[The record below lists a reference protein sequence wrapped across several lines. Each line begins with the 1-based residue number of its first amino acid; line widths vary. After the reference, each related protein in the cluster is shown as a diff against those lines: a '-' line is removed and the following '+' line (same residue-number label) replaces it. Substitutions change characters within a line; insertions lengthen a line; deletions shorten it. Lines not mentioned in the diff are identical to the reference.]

1 MQVHRYIVCT
11 THTPKYNTRQYGLL
25 CRNIGTEYVQHI
37 HPNTIQGYMGSYA
50 GLNGGYLSSSTRR
63 YLTTFYAKTQHVGPS
78 RRTIFTSPLQDS
90 TMATSIDNIYHIYL
104 LDITHLKEVEED
116 LLFFCKTFDFKHLC
130 DNWREGLLARS
141 L

>member
-1 MQVHRYIVCT
+1 
-11 THTPKYNTRQYGLL
+11 
-25 CRNIGTEYVQHI
+25 
-37 HPNTIQGYMGSYA
+37 MGSYA

-78 RRTIFTSPLQDS
+78 GRTIFTSPLQDS

-116 LLFFCKTFDFKHLC
+116 LLFF
-130 DNWREGLLARS
+130 GSAY
-141 L
+141 

>member
-1 MQVHRYIVCT
+1 MHITVTLTKNR
-11 THTPKYNTRQYGLL
+11 
-25 CRNIGTEYVQHI
+25 IGTEYVQHI

-90 TMATSIDNIYHIYL
+90 TMATSID
-104 LDITHLKEVEED
+104 ITHLKSYNI
-116 LLFFCKTFDFKHLC
+116 LY
-130 DNWREGLLARS
+130 
-141 L
+141 